1 MMTTKY
7 FLITVAAG
15 MFGLTGMGADYLF
28 DFENAEGNSLPKGYR
43 QVKDRNYC
51 GGTFEIVN
59 VECGKLTKA
68 VKVLQPEEKKTVR
81 ILMERPK
88 VPAKAGDRIDVEFFV
103 KGKGKVIVGFYGNN
117 AQSKFNEYG
126 AANITSRSEEWQKV
140 TAQLNIKKENTVVIM
155 PFLQSN
161 VPGLMFTGLKVTV
174 SPPEK

>member
-1 MMTTKY
+1 MKTKI
-7 FLITVAAG
+7 FLIAAAG
-15 MFGLTGMGADYLF
+15 MFGLAGMAADYHY
-28 DFENAEGNSLPKGYR
+28 DFENSAGNSLPKGYR

-59 VECGKLTKA
+59 VECGQLTKA
-68 VKVLQPEEKKTVR
+68 VKVIKPEGKKYVR

-88 VPAKAGDRIDVEFFV
+88 IPARAGDRIDFEFFV
-103 KGKGKVIVGFYGNN
+103 KGKGKVTVGFYGSN

-126 AANITSRSEEWQKV
+126 ASDIANQSGEWQKV
-140 TAQLNIKKENTVVIM
+140 TARLNVKKDTTVAVK

-174 SPPEK
+174 SAQGK

>member
-1 MMTTKY
+1 MMKTKY
-7 FLITVAAG
+7 FLIAAAG
-15 MFGLTGMGADYLF
+15 MLGLTGMGADYLF

-68 VKVLQPEEKKTVR
+68 VKVLQPEGKKTVR
-81 ILMERPK
+81 ILMERTRIP
-88 VPAKAGDRIDVEFFV
+88 VKAGDKIDFDFYVQ
-103 KGKGKVIVGFYGNN
+103 GKGKVVVGFYGYN
-117 AQSKFNEYG
+117 AQSKFNEFVTAY
-126 AANITSRSEEWQKV
+126 ITSQSEEWQKV
-140 TAQLNIKKENTVVIM
+140 TAQLKVKKEETVVIQ

-174 SPPEK
+174 STLKK

>member
-1 MMTTKY
+1 MKAKY
-7 FLITVAAG
+7 FLIASAAG

-88 VPAKAGDRIDVEFFV
+88 VPAKAGDLIDVEFFV
-103 KGKGKVIVGFYGNN
+103 KGKGKVVVGFYGYN
-117 AQSKFNEYG
+117 AQSKFNEFVTAY
-126 AANITSRSEEWQKV
+126 ITSQSEEWQKE
-140 TAQLNIKKENTVVIM
+140 TAQLKVKKEETVVIQ

-174 SPPEK
+174 PTQEK

>member
-1 MMTTKY
+1 MMKTKY
-7 FLITVAAG
+7 FLIASATG
-15 MFGLTGMGADYLF
+15 MLGLTGMGADYLY
-28 DFENAEGNSLPKGYR
+28 DFENAKGNSLPKGYR

-103 KGKGKVIVGFYGNN
+103 KGKGKVIVEHGGVRYFGRIN
-117 AQSKFNEYG
+117 SLWE
-126 AANITSRSEEWQKV
+126 R
-140 TAQLNIKKENTVVIM
+140 
-155 PFLQSN
+155 
-161 VPGLMFTGLKVTV
+161 
-174 SPPEK
+174 

>member
-1 MMTTKY
+1 MMKTKY
-7 FLITVAAG
+7 FLIAAAG
-15 MFGLTGMGADYLF
+15 MLGLTGMGADYLF

-88 VPAKAGDRIDVEFFV
+88 VPAKAGDRIDVEFYV
-103 KGKGKVIVGFYGNN
+103 KGKGKVVVGFYGYN
-117 AQSKFNEYG
+117 AQSKFNEFVTAY
-126 AANITSRSEEWQKV
+126 ITSQSEEWQKV
-140 TAQLNIKKENTVVIM
+140 TAQLKVKKEKTVSIH

-174 SPPEK
+174 PTQEK

>member
-1 MMTTKY
+1 MMKTKY
-7 FLITVAAG
+7 FLIASAAG
-15 MFGLTGMGADYLF
+15 MLGLTGMGADYLY
-28 DFENAEGNSLPKGYR
+28 DFENAKGNSLPKGYR

-117 AQSKFNEYG
+117 AQSKFNEFATAYV
-126 AANITSRSEEWQKV
+126 TSQSQEWQKV
-140 TAQLNIKKENTVVIM
+140 TAQLKVKNEKTVVIQ
-155 PFLQSN
+155 PFLQCN

-174 SPPEK
+174 SNQEK